1 MLIAIVLFLCGI
13 GLVLLG
19 ADKLTEGAVG
29 MARHCHW
36 GEWVIGLTVVAFGT
50 SLPEWAIGMAA
61 VTKACGELALGN
73 VVGSNIFNVLAIAG
87 CSALMRPILVSRST
101 VKKDIPF
108 ALLATIVLAIMSMD
122 TWIDG
127 ASQNQLSRTDGILLL
142 GYFAVFMGYTCASAR
157 NREKSSCTEAAKEI
171 GAEVAM
177 PYWKISAFML
187 IGIVCL
193 FVGAIFC
200 VDSIQEL
207 AIRWGVGE
215 TWIGLTLL
223 AFSTSLPELATSV
236 IAARKGCSAIA
247 IGNVVGNNIFNIFLV
262 LGLCAT
268 VSPIPA
274 NGLSV
279 VDWGL
284 MLLSMLSFWFF
295 AYTKRGIERWEGAAM
310 LLLYGICLAYWSG
323 QPWALSV
330 F

>member
-1 MLIAIVLFLCGI
+1 MTTIMLLIAGLALLLAGANFLVDAAIAIARRAKISDFIIGIAIVGI
-13 GLVLLG
+13 G
-19 ADKLTEGAVG
+19 
-29 MARHCHW
+29 
-36 GEWVIGLTVVAFGT
+36 
-50 SLPEWAIGMAA
+50 
-61 VTKACGELALGN
+61 
-73 VVGSNIFNVLAIAG
+73 
-87 CSALMRPILVSRST
+87 
-101 VKKDIPF
+101 
-108 ALLATIVLAIMSMD
+108 
-122 TWIDG
+122 
-127 ASQNQLSRTDGILLL
+127 
-142 GYFAVFMGYTCASAR
+142 
-157 NREKSSCTEAAKEI
+157 
-171 GAEVAM
+171 
-177 PYWKISAFML
+177 
-187 IGIVCL
+187 
-193 FVGAIFC
+193 
-200 VDSIQEL
+200 
-207 AIRWGVGE
+207 
-215 TWIGLTLL
+215 
-223 AFSTSLPELATSV
+223 TSLPELATSV